1 MLKNTRAQIM
11 IWNFVFFCLIS
22 MRWRGKHVFFV
33 PSIKRKIWKKKSSF
47 KFTLSKDSEKNYLA
61 KTSTLLITLRNW
73 IRDFLCFCVIIGFME
88 NYPLSMWA
96 GFKGYIG
103 YGESTQTTVKD
114 THSKT
119 VPLTNTLHHKF
130 CQNFFTAV

>member
-1 MLKNTRAQIM
+1 MKIC
-11 IWNFVFFCLIS
+11 VFFFASFRCDGGENTCFLFPVL
-22 MRWRGKHVFFV
+22 RGKFEKNLH
-33 PSIKRKIWKKKSSF
+33 
-47 KFTLSKDSEKNYLA
+47 SKDSEKNDFEKNYFA

-114 THSKT
+114 THSQT

-130 CQNFFTAV
+130 CQNFCFTAV